1 MPDSS
6 GSMAPS
12 VPAEQDWLAGST
24 PRVRAMYA
32 DLRERIFA
40 FGTGVSER
48 PHSCGLTFLWNGC
61 PFAYAFPQGTRL
73 RIVLNLKR
81 EELNDPDGV
90 ATCIANWRH
99 EGQGDWL
106 VNAGDGRDI
115 ERAVPLARQVFETAK
130 NRR

>member
-1 MPDSS
+1 MFRS
-6 GSMAPS
+6 A
-12 VPAEQDWLAGST
+12 L
-24 PRVRAMYA
+24 
-32 DLRERIFA
+32 
-40 FGTGVSER
+40 
-48 PHSCGLTFLWNGC
+48 HSCGLTFLLNDR

-81 EELNDPDGV
+81 EELDAPDGV

-115 ERAVPLARQVFETAK
+115 ERAVPLAKQAFEAAK